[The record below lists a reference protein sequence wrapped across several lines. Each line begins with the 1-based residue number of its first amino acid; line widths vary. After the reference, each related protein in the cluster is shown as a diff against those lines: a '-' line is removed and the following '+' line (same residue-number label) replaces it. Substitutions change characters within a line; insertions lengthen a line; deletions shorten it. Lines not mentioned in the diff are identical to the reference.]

1 MTDNQTAQLAAAPA
15 ATAAP
20 ATQAP
25 APVAASSPDLVSL
38 NIAFWQS
45 NTYQITLL
53 VVVCLLVAWVLVH
66 IAFNL
71 AKWNT
76 SSFPGNIFKGAANRW

>member
-1 MTDNQTAQLAAAPA
+1 MTAATPA
-15 ATAAP
+15 ATAAAP
-20 ATQAP
+20 AP
-25 APVAASSPDLVSL
+25 APVAAASPDLVSL